1 MLSETA
7 AKKWRTVMYAEA
19 VPCILNCYIP
29 VLGKTTVWF
38 LTLFAATEA
47 LYVLLQPNRWKR
59 WVYSDHACWGCVL
72 VFLYFLFLY
81 ANTFPEKSCAL
92 FSFYAVLPREFLF
105 AFWMLPMIARWVK
118 GTEEYDRIEG
128 GTHLVLLGYTLSA
141 FNGLVQKIE
150 IACKGDDTFF
160 VGFDSIVFFIFALPL
175 LCLASF
181 VCYFVRHRKT
191 GMPYLRKFFINW
203 GPFLFAV
210 LFWAID
216 LLIAYILVKF

>member
-1 MLSETA
+1 MFCFS
-7 AKKWRTVMYAEA
+7 RTDGNVGFT
-19 VPCILNCYIP
+19 VITPVGGVCWFFCI
-29 VLGKTTVWF
+29 
-38 LTLFAATEA
+38 
-47 LYVLLQPNRWKR
+47 
-59 WVYSDHACWGCVL
+59 
-72 VFLYFLFLY
+72 
-81 ANTFPEKSCAL
+81 
-92 FSFYAVLPREFLF
+92 FSFYMQIPFLKKAVRFFLF
-105 AFWMLPMIARWVK
+105 MRYYRGNFWMLPMIARWVK
-118 GTEEYDRIEG
+118 GTEEYERIEG

-203 GPFLFAV
+203 GPFLFLV
-210 LFWAID
+210 LFWTIY
-216 LLIAYILVKF
+216 LLIAYIIRKF

>member
-1 MLSETA
+1 MLSEKA
-7 AKKWRTVMYAEA
+7 AKRWRAVMYAEA

-47 LYVLLQPNRWKR
+47 LYVLLQPRKWKR
-59 WVYSDHACWGCVL
+59 WIYSDHACWGCVL
-72 VFLYFLFLY
+72 VFLYFLFIY
-81 ANTFPEKSCAL
+81 TKIYPEINCTLPPFYEAL
-92 FSFYAVLPREFLF
+92 VPRLLF
-105 AFWMLPMIARWVK
+105 VFWMLPMIARWIK
-118 GTEEYDRIEG
+118 GTEDYNRLEC
-128 GTHLVLLGYTLSA
+128 GTHLVLLGYVWSA
-141 FNGLVQKIE
+141 FNALELEMVDL
-150 IACKGDDTFF
+150 CRNDDTSYIGCATVF
-160 VGFDSIVFFIFALPL
+160 VLVLTLPL

-181 VCYFVRHRKT
+181 ICYFVRHRKT

-210 LFWAID
+210 LFWTID